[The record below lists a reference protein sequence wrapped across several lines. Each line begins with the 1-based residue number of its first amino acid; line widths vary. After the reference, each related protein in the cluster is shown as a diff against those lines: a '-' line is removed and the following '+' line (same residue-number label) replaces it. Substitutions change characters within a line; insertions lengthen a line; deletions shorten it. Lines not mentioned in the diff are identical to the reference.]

1 MTETRSRYPMLELYY
16 QQYLSNESS
25 ADFIWSV
32 SRNYNIATLTR
43 LAENGDRL
51 ARRAAVLAI
60 GFLGDFSCNETMG
73 RALSDDD
80 RAVRMLADHGIRE
93 IWGRQG
99 TPAQQFAVQRLYRL
113 NNQDQLHE
121 VIDLATIL
129 INQNPT
135 LGEAWNQRALAYCAE
150 GEFEAAIEDCQE
162 TLNCNRYHFP
172 AAMGLAHCCLQLD
185 DASAALEGFRL
196 ALRIN
201 PDLDGV
207 RNHIQHLERSLG

>member
-1 MTETRSRYPMLELYY
+1 M
-16 QQYLSNESS
+16 
-25 ADFIWSV
+25 
-32 SRNYNIATLTR
+32 
-43 LAENGDRL
+43 
-51 ARRAAVLAI
+51 
-60 GFLGDFSCNETMG
+60 
-73 RALSDDD
+73 
-80 RAVRMLADHGIRE
+80 
-93 IWGRQG
+93 RQG
-99 TPAQQFAVQRLYRL
+99 TPAQQLAVQRLYRL

-129 INQNPT
+129 ISQNPE